1 VLGILA
7 DASWLM
13 TIAEADRGR
22 RDVAY
27 LLGSGLPMAVGW
39 IGGTALGHI
48 VPLQPV
54 GPLAVAAAFLPLAF
68 IVALLPSQWRGRRSL
83 LPWTVSGSVAI
94 GTALTIGPHW
104 AMLCGG
110 AAGTVLSALR
120 GDDA

>member
-1 VLGILA
+1 
-7 DASWLM
+7 
-13 TIAEADRGR
+13 
-22 RDVAY
+22 
-27 LLGSGLPMAVGW
+27 
-39 IGGTALGHI
+39 
-48 VPLQPV
+48 V
-54 GPLAVAAAFLPLAF
+54 GPLAVAATFLPLAF

-110 AAGTVLSALR
+110 TAGTVLSALR